1 MAEKYA
7 VRKLSACEVFDSRGM
22 PTVACRVD
30 LEHGAY
36 GFMQVPSGASTGQY
50 EAYELRDG
58 DKNRHR
64 GKGVQRVVDSIEGII
79 QSTLIGQAL
88 VSIADCDERLCSLDP
103 TPQKR
108 ELGANALLAVS
119 GAFARAVAMQSGVP
133 LHHHLDPSACQIPVP
148 MMNVLNGGRH
158 AANNLTIQEFMIVPH
173 GFDSLHDA
181 IAASSDVM
189 HALGEKL
196 KRLGGHHTRGDEGG
210 FAPQLDDARQ
220 ALDLIA
226 EAIESSA
233 VSTLQV
239 GIALDMAAS
248 EYANKAGY
256 FLDKAG
262 SHVLD
267 PSQWTDYVHMLCDA
281 YPIVSVEDPAGDDDQ
296 TTWSLLSDKLA
307 HRIQLVGDDLFVT
320 QTQRLQQGMELG
332 TANAILI
339 KPNQVGTVT
348 EALECIRC
356 AHQGNYQTVISH
368 RSGETEDA
376 IISDLAVGA
385 GVAQIKAGPLRQSDR
400 VAKYNRLL
408 WIEKSLGASASFARP
423 SYAVKAME
431 EAV

>member
-1 MAEKYA
+1 
-7 VRKLSACEVFDSRGM
+7 
-22 PTVACRVD
+22 
-30 LEHGAY
+30 
-36 GFMQVPSGASTGQY
+36 
-50 EAYELRDG
+50 
-58 DKNRHR
+58 
-64 GKGVQRVVDSIEGII
+64 
-79 QSTLIGQAL
+79 
-88 VSIADCDERLCSLDP
+88 
-103 TPQKR
+103 
-108 ELGANALLAVS
+108 
-119 GAFARAVAMQSGVP
+119 
-133 LHHHLDPSACQIPVP
+133 

-158 AANNLTIQEFMIVPH
+158 AANGLTIQEFMIVPY

-189 HALGEKL
+189 YALGEKL
-196 KRLGGHHTRGDEGG
+196 KRIGGHLTRGDEGG

-220 ALDLIA
+220 ALDLIV
-226 EAIESSA
+226 EAIETSA
-233 VSTLQV
+233 VNASQV

-248 EYANKAGY
+248 EYANEAGY
-256 FLDKAG
+256 FLDKVG

-356 AHQGNYQTVISH
+356 AHQGSYQTVISH

>member
-1 MAEKYA
+1 MAEKYT

-79 QSTLIGQAL
+79 QSTLIGHDL

-158 AANNLTIQEFMIVPH
+158 ASNNLTIQEFMIVPH

-226 EAIESSA
+226 EAIESSP
-233 VSTLQV
+233 VSASQV

-262 SHVLD
+262 SYVLD

-296 TTWSLLSDKLA
+296 TTWSLLSDRLA
-307 HRIQLVGDDLFVT
+307 DRIQLVGDDLFVT
-320 QTQRLQQGMELG
+320 NTVRLKEGVERSAG
-332 TANAILI
+332 NAILI
-339 KPNQVGTVT
+339 KPNQIGTLSET
-348 EALECIRC
+348 LETIALAKKNDYSCIM
-356 AHQGNYQTVISH
+356 SH
-368 RSGETEDA
+368 RSGETEDTFIA
-376 IISDLAVGA
+376 DLAVATGCT
-385 GVAQIKAGPLRQSDR
+385 QIKTGSLSRSER
-400 VAKYNRLL
+400 LAKYNQLL
-408 WIEKSLGASASFARP
+408 RIEEEIGKHAKYIGNDILTGAC
-423 SYAVKAME
+423 
-431 EAV
+431 